1 MGIEK
6 GTRHKVA
13 IRHLEVRAWVKSAE
27 AGDELRAGKGLYL
40 RRTQAGAFWV
50 YRYASPVTGKQVRA
64 QLWADDN
71 GGIVG
76 FPEASLEEAEARAA
90 RMRAAVLD
98 GIDPVLK
105 AEQDRELAQL
115 RHEEERAQ
123 RLVAQQAAEIEQLR
137 RVSIRTLFDRWCDVE
152 LKSQTLPSGE
162 RKGRKDSG
170 ALARAQFERHVF
182 DHIGDMTAK
191 DVTKADILRVI
202 DAQTTEGKQ
211 RTAQMLFSELRQ
223 MFAFAMDRELIA
235 VDPMA
240 TLKKARVVGKGAQR
254 DRILSADEIRRLA
267 DALPLAN
274 MNPRSVCAVWLTLAT
289 GCRIGELMGATWA
302 DDRADRAI
310 LQAVAEVEDVKLGF
324 VDLKARTWYLPDTKN
339 GRDHTIH
346 LSDFALKQFNELA
359 TMRQTSAW
367 VFPSTDNTGPVCL
380 KSFNK
385 QLSDRQRTDEERMS
399 NRSKAV
405 DALTLPGGRW
415 TPHDLR
421 RTAASLMAGMGI
433 SGDVI
438 DECLNHQIENRVR
451 RVYIRDRR
459 EADQARA
466 FDALGARLA
475 GLVEQIESETNIR
488 PLRVA

>member
-1 MGIEK
+1 MKITDKAMQATPTEADQWLVESFGRGHGALVGRITPAGSRSFYFRYAGTKGQVRMLIGQFGAKGDSSTSFTVAQARSQAMRWAALYRGGIKDLRE
-6 GTRHKVA
+6 HLEQQQA
-13 IRHLEVRAWVKSAE
+13 IRQQQQA
-27 AGDELRAGKGLYL
+27 DELRELE
-40 RRTQAGAFWV
+40 QA
-50 YRYASPVTGKQVRA
+50 R
-64 QLWADDN
+64 
-71 GGIVG
+71 
-76 FPEASLEEAEARAA
+76 
-90 RMRAAVLD
+90 
-98 GIDPVLK
+98 
-105 AEQDRELAQL
+105 
-115 RHEEERAQ
+115 
-123 RLVAQQAAEIEQLR
+123 QAAELEQLR
-137 RVSIRTLFDRWCDVE
+137 RVTIRTLFDRWCDVE

-302 DDRADRAI
+302 DERADRAI
-310 LQAVAEVEDVKLGF
+310 LQAVAEAEDVKLGF

-438 DECLNHQIENRVR
+438 DECLNHQIESRVR

-488 PLRVA
+488 PLKVA

>member
-1 MGIEK
+1 MARTAKLSQLTE
-6 GTRHKVA
+6 VQ
-13 IRHLEVRAWVKSAE
+13 VRAYS
-27 AGDELRAGKGLYL
+27 GKVGTPAPLHDGGGLYL
-40 RRTQAGAFWV
+40 RKRDSGAYW
-50 YRYASPVTGKQVRA
+50 YLRMKDPATGAEQWHRMFPDDPSGGYPGKGLKDARSEARRLWAVRA
-64 QLWADDN
+64 Q
-71 GGIVG
+71 
-76 FPEASLEEAEARAA
+76 
-90 RMRAAVLD
+90 
-98 GIDPVLK
+98 GIDPR
-105 AEQDRELAQL
+105 AERERQAREQA
-115 RHEEERAQ
+115 E
-123 RLVAQQAAEIEQLR
+123 AQQAAELEQLR
-137 RVSIRTLFDRWCDVE
+137 RVTIRTLFDRWCDVE

-182 DHIGDMTAK
+182 DHIGDLTAK

-310 LQAVAEVEDVKLGF
+310 LQEVAEVEDVKLGF

-475 GLVEQIESETNIR
+475 ELVGAIAPESNVRRLKI
-488 PLRVA
+488 A